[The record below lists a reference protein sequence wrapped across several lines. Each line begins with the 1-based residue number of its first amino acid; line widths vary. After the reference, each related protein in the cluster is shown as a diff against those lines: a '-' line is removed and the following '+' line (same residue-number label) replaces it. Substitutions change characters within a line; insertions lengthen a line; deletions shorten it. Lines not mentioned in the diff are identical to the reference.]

1 MKTMRTDAQRDI
13 KTIVVGVLFIILG
26 LVVINDTTNYV
37 DADSYVFPRTIAI
50 TLIVLSLALVIL
62 KVVRPGVPAEE
73 PEPGSTPRRIGL
85 LVAMLAAS
93 AAMPY
98 LGFFLSG
105 LAAFVAIMA
114 LAMFDP
120 WTRRRLVF
128 FGLVSVAVVA
138 GFYGLFA
145 GLLQVPLPIG
155 TVFG

>member
-1 MKTMRTDAQRDI
+1 MRTEHRRDI
-13 KTIVVGVLFIILG
+13 KTIVVGVLFIVLG
-26 LVVINDTTNYV
+26 LVVINDTSTYV

-50 TLIVLSLALVIL
+50 TLIVLSLALVIV
-62 KVVRPGVPAEE
+62 KVLRLGAPAEP

-85 LVAMLAAS
+85 VLAMLAAG

-98 LGFFLSG
+98 LGFLLSG

-114 LAMFDP
+114 LAMYDP
-120 WTRRRLVF
+120 WTRRRVAL
-128 FGLVSVAVVA
+128 FGLVSVGIVA

-145 GLLQVPLPIG
+145 GLLHVPLPGG